1 MHTDYNVTSE
11 FLKHEETHFS
21 ISRCHLLVQDE
32 SFGFSLNPQ
41 ATISA
46 NRNRFPGVAKAIS
59 YPSAPLETQHPNMP
73 WHFIFSS
80 VILLLEDSTGKASQE
95 TTYISPHFNTA
106 VTQYKRGQV
115 IFLPRDG
122 TTKKSVSSFLKGL
135 CSTQISNSIF
145 TALLSSS
152 VNIKSPH
159 CLQVK
164 PADLLRQGSK

>member
-32 SFGFSLNPQ
+32 SFGFSLNPR
-41 ATISA
+41 AIIST

-59 YPSAPLETQHPNMP
+59 YPSAPLETQHPNIP

-80 VILLLEDSTGKASQE
+80 VILLLEDSTVKASQE

-115 IFLPRDG
+115 IFLPRDQQQQ
-122 TTKKSVSSFLKGL
+122 KNLSAHSSKASAAHRSQTVFL
-135 CSTQISNSIF
+135 Q
-145 TALLSSS
+145 
-152 VNIKSPH
+152 H
-159 CLQVK
+159 CCPPQ
-164 PADLLRQGSK
+164 